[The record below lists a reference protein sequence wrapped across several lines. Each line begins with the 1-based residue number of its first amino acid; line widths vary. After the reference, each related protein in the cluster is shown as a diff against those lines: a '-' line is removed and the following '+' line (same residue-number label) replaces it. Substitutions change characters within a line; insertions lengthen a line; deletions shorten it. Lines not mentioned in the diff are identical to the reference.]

1 MPNDEK
7 LFKFF
12 KPGKAKAVGTGGVAT
27 KAFSKVIDLNRTS
40 DSMAEVAIPPG
51 RAEKEIN
58 IVKDFRWTKSSS
70 NELLIKNTP
79 TISLREMQVVS
90 PAFFHNLTTAL
101 NQLVG
106 DTGVVTSIN
115 KALVALGGG
124 EGHVAGASTGIA
136 IAEHGSKTD
145 LTKAFTDGESS
156 VFSGKENIITSFLRS
171 QQFLDFSSNADETI
185 KDWRQKFETF
195 KQATLNHTTWNWPQ
209 HLKDYE
215 NTYGVSPTR
224 FRYKFP
230 YLEDNYKQVS
240 NSWALNSGSKIAS
253 TVSSIANLVSFAS
266 PAVGVDLAKT
276 WSYPDSGPSH
286 DVNFFLDNTRYD
298 NHSQYAKNFRFI
310 YLLFYQNLPN
320 RITHSAL
327 TPPVIYQASLP
338 GVFSYRWSYISKLN
352 VNFIGTR
359 RPINVQI
366 TDDITSTV
374 IIPEGYEVQLTITSL
389 VPETKNFMYDSIKD
403 PVTSNIMYTPAAA
416 KGRQA
421 GQRKWDDPN
430 YDQSYGEEPGALP
443 EGNPP
448 TVGTPGGDS
457 PLYWKDSLNK
467 DARPQGPGPM
477 R

>member
-1 MPNDEK
+1 MANDEK

-12 KPGKAKAVGTGGVAT
+12 KPGRAKPVGKEGSPTR
-27 KAFSKVIDLNRTS
+27 AFSTVLDLNKS
-40 DSMAEVAIPPG
+40 SKNMAHIAIPPSG
-51 RAEKEIN
+51 AEKEIN

-70 NELLIKNTP
+70 NELLWKNTP

-90 PAFFHNLTTAL
+90 PAFFHNLTTVL

-106 DTGVVTSIN
+106 DSGVVTNIN
-115 KALVALGGG
+115 KALRALAGDDGDSGVMSRTGLEAVEAHPDLDLDAAQIGGT
-124 EGHVAGASTGIA
+124 TGTEI
-136 IAEHGSKTD
+136 T
-145 LTKAFTDGESS
+145 
-156 VFSGKENIITSFLRS
+156 ENLIVSFLRS
-171 QQFLDFSSNADETI
+171 QQFLDFSGSLDTGVI
-185 KDWRQKFETF
+185 KFKENFEEF
-195 KQATLNHTTWNWPQ
+195 KQATLKHTRWNWPQ
-209 HLKDYE
+209 HIKDYE
-215 NTYGVSPTR
+215 NTYGVTPTK

-253 TVSSIANLVSFAS
+253 TVSTIANLVSFAS

-298 NHSQYAKNFRFI
+298 DHSQFAKNFRFI

-403 PVTSNIMYTPAAA
+403 PVTSSVTSTEPPSVLRNEVDGGEPFHENIDAT
-416 KGRQA
+416 GSERNW
-421 GQRKWDDPN
+421 G
-430 YDQSYGEEPGALP
+430 
-443 EGNPP
+443 
-448 TVGTPGGDS
+448 
-457 PLYWKDSLNK
+457 WK
-467 DARPQGPGPM
+467 P
-477 R
+477 